1 MRQEFPLYQVD
12 AFTNEVFGGNPA
24 AVCPLDNWLP
34 DDLMQKIAAENN
46 LSETAFF
53 VPKEGCY
60 HLRWFTPTREVD
72 LCGHATLA
80 TAHIIATELAVGTR
94 EITFE
99 TKSGLLRV
107 SCGEGSYTL
116 DFPARPPELYA
127 DSASVAAA
135 IGITPLAVLKATKM
149 LAVLESEDQVLAAV
163 PELGKVMALPSDGL
177 IVTAPGKKHDFVSR
191 YFAPHCG
198 IPEDPVT
205 GSAHVVLAPY
215 WSNRL
220 GKKEMFARQ
229 VSQRGG
235 ELWVRDCGD
244 RVLMR
249 GTAALYLKGF
259 FYI

>member
-1 MRQEFPLYQVD
+1 MKQAFPVYQVD

-24 AVCPLDNWLP
+24 AVCPLDSWLA

-53 VPKEGCY
+53 VPGKEGY
-60 HLRWFTPTREVD
+60 HLRWFTPTHEVD

-80 TAHIIATELAVGTR
+80 TAHVIATELVRGTS

-99 TKSGLLRV
+99 TRSGVLRV
-107 SCGEGSYTL
+107 SCESDGYTL
-116 DFPARPPELYA
+116 DFPARPPVDFA
-127 DSASVAAA
+127 DDGLVAAA
-135 IGITPLAVLKATKM
+135 IGVQPLSVLKSTKM
-149 LAVLESEDQVLAAV
+149 LAVLADEDQVLAVAPDLV
-163 PELGKVMALPSDGL
+163 KVMALPSDGL

-205 GSAHVVLAPY
+205 GSAHVTLTPY
-215 WSNRL
+215 WSKRL

-235 ELWVRDCGD
+235 ELWVKDCGD

-249 GTAALYLKGF
+249 GAAVLYLKGF